1 MKRVTSQELSFARAL
16 VRWIETAR
24 KTGFGAPNWL
34 PKETDVVKSTLLQ
47 RLYSGYEPLDEP
59 PPLANSCPWYGIVED
74 PGPHSVANIWRD
86 AVQSDVLWAYEYP
99 YRIVKQLGEE
109 AFVVCD
115 ARKETTYR
123 FRLWRDNNIGSQDG
137 TRVWLIQNVAFGR
150 TESGAHFK
158 AGLEEASNTDQRQ
171 VQGEPHDVQIKTALF
186 ALGRALLDVRGMAI
200 ELRRNIRLSEDAAG
214 QFETDLAQS
223 LGTMD
228 EFFRILGDAQTPRSI
243 QSNIQGLIARGQA
256 GDSQEP
262 NEKKM
267 VRRKPER
274 VSRQRR
280 TSRKNSKRRRK
291 KGTGFSS

>member
-1 MKRVTSQELSFARAL
+1 MGREF
-16 VRWIETAR
+16 
-24 KTGFGAPNWL
+24 
-34 PKETDVVKSTLLQ
+34 
-47 RLYSGYEPLDEP
+47 
-59 PPLANSCPWYGIVED
+59 
-74 PGPHSVANIWRD
+74 
-86 AVQSDVLWAYEYP
+86 
-99 YRIVKQLGEE
+99 
-109 AFVVCD
+109 
-115 ARKETTYR
+115 
-123 FRLWRDNNIGSQDG
+123 
-137 TRVWLIQNVAFGR
+137 WLIQNVAFGR

-171 VQGEPHDVQIKTALF
+171 VQGGPHDVQIKTALF